1 MLTSE
6 ELLNEA
12 LSRFYQ
18 AAECAQIFRI
28 HGALTPPLAA
38 KLDLIEQEL
47 DEFIEA
53 FGGGE

>member
-12 LSRFYQ
+12 LARFYQ
-18 AAECAQIFRI
+18 AAEAVSIFRI
-28 HGALTPPLAA
+28 HGALTPAMVA
-38 KLDLIEQEL
+38 KLDTIEHEL

-53 FGGGE
+53 FGGEG